1 LAGLAAL
8 HLLQINSNVKSRS
21 QSQSQSQSKSDSGF
35 LLVGRGGVGGQDTP

>member
-21 QSQSQSQSKSDSGF
+21 QSQSKSDSGF
-35 LLVGRGGVGGQDTP
+35 LLVGRGGVAGQDTP

>member
-21 QSQSQSQSKSDSGF
+21 QSQSQSKSDSGF
-35 LLVGRGGVGGQDTP
+35 LLIGRGGVGGQDTP

>member
-8 HLLQINSNVKSRS
+8 HLLQINSNVKSR
-21 QSQSQSQSKSDSGF
+21 SQSQSQSKSDSGF